1 MTLFRQSSFYIWRSI
16 NQKYLKLIQMKAV
29 LLKLAVFLSI
39 TLQSVTSELSIPD
52 PADGHRASI
61 IEARSKLIH
70 NVERTYS
77 IGDQTFQLNPGPEVS
92 TSSMLYFEH
101 LVMQATALTG
111 TTNFNASKIEAF
123 LQERLPFTTADDFRR
138 AYEDLASTNMIA
150 APLALDSSD
159 ENFGAMRL
167 SILGNN
173 LRLVHAGE
181 YTGHLWEIPSGLILD
196 VCGELTLSSAL
207 KNRKL
212 FVADFSDYGELTDEA
227 AKEFKYIPNVIGFFC
242 NNVDKRQLLPLAIT
256 LVDSSLTYTKADSPG
271 EWQLA
276 KMALH
281 ATEVNFQQ
289 MRHFVETHLISVPV
303 QVEMMRSLS
312 TEHPVYVLL
321 DYHFFADFG
330 MEYFARRELLSPGT
344 PYDQVTGYG
353 AAGSLRAVMREF
365 ETTSVELDLP
375 TDLAAREVE
384 SLHDY
389 RLNRYGTKYYN
400 IIKRFVWKYMKA
412 YYPTEEAI
420 RDDAELQIWAERSS
434 RLEHIHGFP
443 ASFTSYD
450 DLVRVLT
457 HFIFENAIKHH
468 FMNGHAS
475 WHSIA
480 PPFHAPALYN
490 KPIPTKK
497 GEEVNP
503 LDYAVPSET
512 VPKMA
517 YLYSWFTREVP
528 MNASALHFYQTEP
541 FTSETVLLEPI
552 REFQQSMHDMEHFVY
567 FAESQEVHPID
578 IFKPSSLPFYSF
590 I

>member
-1 MTLFRQSSFYIWRSI
+1 
-16 NQKYLKLIQMKAV
+16 MKAI
-29 LLKLAVFLSI
+29 LLKLAVFLSA
-39 TLQSVTSELSIPD
+39 LQSITSELSVPD
-52 PADGHRASI
+52 PNDGHRASI
-61 IEARSKLIH
+61 IEAKSKMIH

-101 LVMQATALTG
+101 LVMQATALTA
-111 TTNFNASKIEAF
+111 TTNFNASQIETF
-123 LQERLPFTTADDFRR
+123 LQERLPFISENDFRQ
-138 AYEDLASTNMIA
+138 AYEDLASTGMIEE
-150 APLALDSSD
+150 PLALDSSD

-181 YTGHLWEIPSGLILD
+181 YGNNLREISPSLFLD
-196 VCGELTLSSAL
+196 VCGELTLSSTV
-207 KNRKL
+207 KHRKL

-227 AKEFKYIPNVIGFFC
+227 AKEFKYIPNVVGFFC
-242 NNVDKRQLLPLAIT
+242 NNVDKQRLLPLAIT
-256 LVDSSLTYTKADSPG
+256 LVDSCLTYTKADSPG
-271 EWQLA
+271 EWQMA

-312 TEHPVYVLL
+312 TEHPVYALL

-353 AAGSLRAVMREF
+353 ATGSVRAVMREF

-384 SLHDY
+384 SLTDY
-389 RLNRYGTKYYN
+389 RLNRYGMKYYN
-400 IIKRFVWKYMKA
+400 IIKRFVWKYVKA
-412 YYPTEEAI
+412 YYPTEKAI
-420 RDDAELQIWAERSS
+420 RDDTELQTWAERSS
-434 RLEHIHGFP
+434 QLEHIHGFP
-443 ASFTSYD
+443 VSFTGFD
-450 DLVRVLT
+450 NLVRVLT

-480 PPFHAPALYN
+480 PPYHAPALYN
-490 KPIPTKK
+490 KPLPTKK

-503 LDYAVPSET
+503 LDYAVPSEI

-528 MNASALHFYQTEP
+528 VNASALHFYQTDP
-541 FTSETVLLEPI
+541 FTSEAVLVEPI
-552 REFQQSMHDMEHFVY
+552 REFQQSMYDMEHFVD
-567 FAESQEVHPID
+567 FAESHEVHPID